1 MDKQVDMVV
10 GAVDGSSLSE
20 NKGEILRTFYYDI
33 VCTANVTIKLHVA
46 EKSNIKTLCSH

>member
-20 NKGEILRTFYYDI
+20 NKGEILYYDI

-46 EKSNIKTLCSH
+46 EKSNMKTLCSH

>member
-20 NKGEILRTFYYDI
+20 NKGEILRTFYYYI
-33 VCTANVTIKLHVA
+33 VCTANVTIKLHVS
-46 EKSNIKTLCSH
+46 EKSNMKTLCSH